1 MSDDQPK
8 CPVDPK
14 SRNIWLQKSKQ
25 SQQAQQKTINDELNL
40 QTNLQSN
47 IPSWSWKNLIWSSIP
62 NPNQETPAAAV
73 CPIPHD
79 SNAKIPSAHPHIAGM
94 IITNEPEA
102 IECSSSQM
110 DQSLLT
116 PTSST
121 FGSSELSQDRVIS
134 SIPRT
139 NVDSN
144 WIYPSEKQFFNAM
157 LRKNW
162 NPEENDMKTVV
173 PLHNLVNEVTWKYI
187 LNWEKDIKGNKL
199 GDIKLTS
206 FKGDASKLTPRAFI
220 GHYIFG
226 RDLPFDRHDWIVN
239 RNGLEIE
246 YVIDFY
252 TTQPINEGDEPK
264 FYLDVRPKL
273 NSFEGCKMRLY
284 RALGL

>member
-14 SRNIWLQKSKQ
+14 SRNVWIQKSKQ
-25 SQQAQQKTINDELNL
+25 LQHSQQKQIDDELNL
-40 QTNLQSN
+40 QSNLQTN
-47 IPSWSWKNLIWSSIP
+47 PTSWSWKNLIWSSAQ
-62 NPNQETPAAAV
+62 NPNMEKPSPVV

-79 SNAKIPSAHPHIAGM
+79 AKAKIPIDHPHIAGM
-94 IITNEPEA
+94 IVKNEPEA
-102 IECSSSQM
+102 IECSSAEM
-110 DQSLLT
+110 DQTLST
-116 PTSST
+116 PKSATA
-121 FGSSELSQDRVIS
+121 GSSELSQDRVVS

-139 NVDSN
+139 NIDAN

-162 NPEENDMKTVV
+162 NPEEKDMKTVV
-173 PLHNLVNEVTWKYI
+173 PLHNLVNEVTWRYI
-187 LNWEKDIKGNKL
+187 LNWEKDVKDNNLK
-199 GDIKLTS
+199 DIKLTS
-206 FKGDASKLTPRAFI
+206 FKGDASRLTPRAFI

-239 RNGLEIE
+239 RNGSEIE

-252 TTQPINEGDEPK
+252 TTKPVTEGDEPK

-273 NSFEGCKMRLY
+273 NSFEGCRMRLY